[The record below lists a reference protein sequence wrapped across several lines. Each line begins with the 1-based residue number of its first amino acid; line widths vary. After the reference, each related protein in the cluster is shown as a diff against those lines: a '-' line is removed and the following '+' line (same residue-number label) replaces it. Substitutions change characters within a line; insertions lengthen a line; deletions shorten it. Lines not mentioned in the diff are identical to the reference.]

1 MKSQRWYEVLDG
13 MLHIYDNGHKKYS
26 QNVSIV
32 SLSDMKFY
40 RNNFTL
46 RKLWTS

>member
-1 MKSQRWYEVLDG
+1 MKMQRWYEVLDG
-13 MLHIYDNGHKKYS
+13 MLHVYNNGHKQYATS
-26 QNVSIV
+26 VSIA

-46 RKLWTS
+46 RKLWTN